1 MKFFK
6 CKKCANMVIKL
17 VEGPCTP
24 ACCGE
29 EMDEIIPGT
38 VDAAKEKHVPA
49 VAVEGNKVSVKVG
62 EVEHPMME
70 KHFIQ
75 WILLETEQGFQV
87 KKLDP
92 EKKPEAEFLV
102 AEGDKAVAA
111 YESCNLH
118 GIWKK
123 EI

>member
-1 MKFFK
+1 M
-6 CKKCANMVIKL
+6 
-17 VEGPCTP
+17 
-24 ACCGE
+24 
-29 EMDEIIPGT
+29 
-38 VDAAKEKHVPA
+38 DAAKEKHVPA
-49 VAVEGNKVSVKVG
+49 VAVDGQKVCVKIG

-87 KKLDP
+87 KKLNP
-92 EKKPEAEFLV
+92 EVKPEAEFVV
-102 AEGDKAVAA
+102 ADGDKAVAA